1 MVYHWKSFVKLCY
14 KDIVMS
20 KNNVI
25 RSFYILLHLRFLEKS
40 AVLDSVVLFSVAS
53 DISSRETIT
62 WDVFSKDGSVF

>member
-1 MVYHWKSFVKLCY
+1 
-14 KDIVMS
+14 MS

-40 AVLDSVVLFSVAS
+40 AVLDSVVLFSVVS

-62 WDVFSKDGSVF
+62 WDVFSKDGSVFWSTFVNELEPGIFEM